1 MKKRYIVG
9 ICLVAVLLALVFG
22 CIVYVSDC
30 YSAEGTA
37 VAAMAG
43 SETVSV
49 QKMDKMTVF
58 SPENPTAGFLFYPGG
73 KVEPTAYAP
82 LMLALAERDV
92 LCVLIP
98 MPCNLAVL
106 QPDAAEGIPEHFPRI
121 ESWYIGGHSLG
132 GSMAAGYAAKHQGKL
147 NGLVLL
153 AAYSTADLT
162 DSGLDALS
170 IYGSEDGVLNM
181 EKYESNRGNLPENT
195 VEVMIPGGNHA
206 GFGCY
211 GPQNGDGEAG
221 ISATEQIQYT
231 AEVITAFVQ

>member
-1 MKKRYIVG
+1 MLKTRKT
-9 ICLVAVLLALVFG
+9 LAVITSLALMF
-22 CIVYVSDC
+22 
-30 YSAEGTA
+30 
-37 VAAMAG
+37 AG
-43 SETVSV
+43 LSQPGNVVSV
-49 QKMDKMTVF
+49 KAEST
-58 SPENPTAGFLFYPGG
+58 EG
-73 KVEPTAYAP
+73 AP
-82 LMLALAERDV
+82 RTGEVA
-92 LCVLIP
+92 
-98 MPCNLAVL
+98 
-106 QPDAAEGIPEHFPRI
+106 
-121 ESWYIGGHSLG
+121 
-132 GSMAAGYAAKHQGKL
+132 
-147 NGLVLL
+147 
-153 AAYSTADLT
+153 TADLT

>member
-1 MKKRYIVG
+1 MAKKRKSG
-9 ICLVAVLLALVFG
+9 TGTLRKRKDG
-22 CIVYVSDC
+22 RW
-30 YSAEGTA
+30 EGR
-37 VAAMAG
+37 V
-43 SETVSV
+43 V
-49 QKMDKMTVF
+49 
-58 SPENPTAGFLFYPGG
+58 
-73 KVEPTAYAP
+73 
-82 LMLALAERDV
+82 
-92 LCVLIP
+92 
-98 MPCNLAVL
+98 
-106 QPDAAEGIPEHFPRI
+106 
-121 ESWYIGGHSLG
+121 IG
-132 GSMAAGYAAKHQGKL
+132 YDD
-147 NGLVLL
+147 NGLPKTKNVLGKTRTECLDMLL

-162 DSGLDALS
+162 DSGLDVLS